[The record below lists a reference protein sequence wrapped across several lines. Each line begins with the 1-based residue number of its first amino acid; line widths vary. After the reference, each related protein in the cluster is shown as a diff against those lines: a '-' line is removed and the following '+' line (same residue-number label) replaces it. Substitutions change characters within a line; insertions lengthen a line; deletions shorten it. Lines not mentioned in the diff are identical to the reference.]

1 MPPAVEIHSHL
12 TEPLV
17 HPGHLVALL
26 KHLEH
31 ELRRLGLSALVVEDW
46 CVRMAWITGDSLL
59 GPERFDHPFA
69 VSQLHVLELRGD
81 ALRLSREVG
90 PHVTAE
96 VIASHSQA
104 TEAALLAEVAM
115 LLWGSVGVASSIF
128 SITHARIAEVERL
141 RMRKLIC
148 EIGGNLK

>member
-1 MPPAVEIHSHL
+1 
-12 TEPLV
+12 
-17 HPGHLVALL
+17 
-26 KHLEH
+26 
-31 ELRRLGLSALVVEDW
+31 
-46 CVRMAWITGDSLL
+46 MAWILGESLL
-59 GPERFDHPFA
+59 GPERFDDPLA

-81 ALRLSREVG
+81 AFRLSREVG